1 MLDLNKEHFATEED
15 RAYKTDYW
23 ARLFRAKTWEELR
36 MLVQECNDLK
46 PTVETIYRINAEEY
60 ARAQLEAREDELR
73 VQRTIQYQHEQEI
86 KERDEKLAEQ
96 QAQIS
101 EQQAQIS
108 EQQAQI
114 SEQQMQIQQYEAL
127 LKAHGISV
135 K

>member
-1 MLDLNKEHFATEED
+1 
-15 RAYKTDYW
+15 
-23 ARLFRAKTWEELR
+23 

-96 QAQIS
+96 QALIS
-101 EQQAQIS
+101 EQQV
-108 EQQAQI
+108 
-114 SEQQMQIQQYEAL
+114 QIQHYEAL
-127 LKAHGISV
+127 LKVHGISV
-135 K
+135 E

>member
-101 EQQAQIS
+101 EQQ
-108 EQQAQI
+108 
-114 SEQQMQIQQYEAL
+114 MQIQQYEAL